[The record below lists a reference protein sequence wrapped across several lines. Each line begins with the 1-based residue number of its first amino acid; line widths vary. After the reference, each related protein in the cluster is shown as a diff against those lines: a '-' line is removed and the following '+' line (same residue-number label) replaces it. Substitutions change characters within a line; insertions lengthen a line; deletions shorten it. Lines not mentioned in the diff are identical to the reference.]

1 MPTHRTWLLGKPSS
15 STSSF
20 YRGKNR
26 DTGELGDYLKVHLV
40 GNGKTWRDTQVSQFL
55 IQYFLY
61 YPMLLPRN
69 QRQWHH
75 MTSDRKRANLR
86 KMVKI
91 KLMAKQLWAVIMAK
105 GKLCSRKLGTNV
117 HYSNKSIFKDFY
129 RATTFIVN
137 LS

>member
-1 MPTHRTWLLGKPSS
+1 MPAHRTSLLGEPSS

-20 YRGKNR
+20 YRWKNR
-26 DTGELGDYLKVHLV
+26 DTGELGDYLEVHLV

-55 IQYFLY
+55 IQYSLY

-69 QRQWHH
+69 QRQLAPH
-75 MTSDRKRANLR
+75 DLR
-86 KMVKI
+86 EEE
-91 KLMAKQLWAVIMAK
+91 
-105 GKLCSRKLGTNV
+105 GKLEKNDPNKINGQTTLSNHHGKRKTMFWKLGTNI